1 MLYTFSVL
9 EMLYKIVGML
19 YTFSVFKMLYRIVVW
34 VLYTF
39 SSWATGWQTGKEW
52 LRKKKYKTWRPFVS
66 ILHLQ
71 VPPCCKVWMLKRLLV
86 ASCSFSVFSAT
97 PCPECPLAADWWN
110 DRVSE
115 LQNLVE
121 MAVIPMYNSCRTH
134 GGVKIQKDV
143 VCGGWYLFGS
153 RTILAVVF
161 QGFVKDN
168 TLLHQDHHIP
178 LKLVNLF

>member
-1 MLYTFSVL
+1 
-9 EMLYKIVGML
+9 MLYKIVGML

-52 LRKKKYKTWRPFVS
+52 LRKKKYKTRRPFVS
-66 ILHLQ
+66 ILHLE
-71 VPPCCKVWMLKRLLV
+71 VSPCCNFWMLNCLLV

-115 LQNLVE
+115 LQNLVV
-121 MAVIPMYNSCRTH
+121 MAAIPMNNSTWW
-134 GGVKIQKDV
+134 GKFQKDM
-143 VCGGWYLFGS
+143 VCRGWYLFFW
-153 RTILAVVF
+153 RMIRIFLAVHF
-161 QGFVKDN
+161 QGSV
-168 TLLHQDHHIP
+168 
-178 LKLVNLF
+178 

>member
-52 LRKKKYKTWRPFVS
+52 LRKKKYKTRRPFVS
-66 ILHLQ
+66 ILHLE
-71 VPPCCKVWMLKRLLV
+71 VSTCCNFWMLNCLLV

-97 PCPECPLAADWWN
+97 PCPECLLAADWWN
-110 DRVSE
+110 DRASE

-143 VCGGWYLFGS
+143 VCWGMIYHPQIDISIW
-153 RTILAVVF
+153 V
-161 QGFVKDN
+161 
-168 TLLHQDHHIP
+168 
-178 LKLVNLF
+178 